1 MSAAAAGAGRPDIRP
16 DIQPG
21 IQPGAPSH
29 SASSSHFASPS
40 QPASPSP
47 PGLPSDPRFS
57 SYPRPSA
64 IAPAEWAARVQLAAC
79 YRIFDHLGW
88 AELIYNHLSLRVP
101 GAPGHILLN
110 PFGLHYAEVTASNLV
125 KVDAAGRTVG
135 DSVWPINPAGF
146 TFHGAI
152 HASQP
157 GAHCVMH
164 VHTTPTM
171 AVCCAADGLQFTNF
185 YAAQLHGKVAYHDF
199 EGVTVHADEA
209 QRILASAAGKP
220 VLLLRNHGPVVVG
233 ASLAQAFNLLWL
245 LTRACEVQLASA
257 ALGRLQPIA
266 EPVLAGCVRD
276 SLNFDPRFGA
286 GQDAFDALQRLID
299 RRDPS
304 YRA

>member
-1 MSAAAAGAGRPDIRP
+1 M
-16 DIQPG
+16 
-21 IQPGAPSH
+21 
-29 SASSSHFASPS
+29 
-40 QPASPSP
+40 
-47 PGLPSDPRFS
+47 SDPRGPA
-57 SYPRPSA
+57 YPPPAA

-88 AELIYNHLSLRVP
+88 AELIYNHVSLRVP

-125 KVDAAGRTVG
+125 KVDAAGRIVG
-135 DSVWPINPAGF
+135 DSRWPINPAGF

-157 GAHCVMH
+157 DAHCVMH
-164 VHTTPTM
+164 VHSTPTT

-185 YAAQLHGKVAYHDF
+185 YAAQLYGKVAYHDF
-199 EGVTVHADEA
+199 EGITVHADEG

-220 VLLLRNHGPVVVG
+220 VLLLRNHGPVVIG
-233 ASLAQAFNLLWL
+233 HSLAQAFSLLWL

-257 ALGRLQPIA
+257 ALGRMQPIA